1 LTVTVTDS
9 KVDAE
14 ITVTIDVT
22 AADGTA
28 DTVVDAEIMV
38 TITVTDAVNEAP
50 AFASSETGKRRTD
63 VRGCCPC

>member
-1 LTVTVTDS
+1 VKAVTPGSHELTVTVTDS

-38 TITVTDAVNEAP
+38 TITVTD
-50 AFASSETGKRRTD
+50 D
-63 VRGCCPC
+63 